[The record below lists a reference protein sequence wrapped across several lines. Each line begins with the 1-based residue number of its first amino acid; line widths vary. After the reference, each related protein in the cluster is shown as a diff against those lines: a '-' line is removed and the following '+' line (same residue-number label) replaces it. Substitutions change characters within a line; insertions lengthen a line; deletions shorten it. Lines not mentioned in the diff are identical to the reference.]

1 MKPSIFVVEDDP
13 DISRLVRHHLENEGF
28 VVRVYPT
35 GTTVLADAE
44 RQRPAL
50 FVLDI
55 MVPGKDG
62 LEICRTIRQTP
73 GLASVPVI
81 FLTAKSSEADRVL
94 GLELGA
100 DDYIA
105 KPFSPRELVARVK
118 AVLRRFERPLPPSPM
133 KVGEIEIDPSAM
145 TLMVRGSMVPTT
157 ATEFRLLDYFA
168 RHKGRVFSRD
178 HLLDSVWRDTAY
190 VTPRSVDVYVRRI
203 REKIEPDPENPR
215 YLKTVRGAGYR
226 FEVSK
231 IEEKLKNRIFFK
243 LLAVFLIVIAATAA
257 ILYVMIG
264 NAWEASLRAEIER
277 NLKQKTLLFAH
288 RVEIDHT
295 HTLADIAAQEG
306 QAAGARATVIDAS
319 GKVLADSES
328 NPAEM
333 ENHAKRVE
341 FAAALAGQTGENE
354 RRSATLGIPFLYV
367 AAPISGGAV
376 RLAYPLSDIE
386 AVQAQVRRRLLWGS
400 AIASLIASADCGWR
414 FDLDVAA
421 AATHCRCSGA
431 NRERGSSGPG
441 P

>member
-1 MKPSIFVVEDDP
+1 MKISPFPPVVRYSALGTRYSLRYNDPVKPSIYVVEDDP

-28 VVRVYPT
+28 AVRIYPT
-35 GTTVLADAE
+35 GSNVLPDSE
-44 RQRPAL
+44 RQRPSL

-62 LEICRTIRQTP
+62 LEICRSIRQTT
-73 GLASVPVI
+73 GLSTVPVI

-133 KVGEIEIDPSAM
+133 KVGDIEIDPSAM
-145 TLMVRGSMVPTT
+145 TLTVRGSMVPTT

-226 FEVSK
+226 FE
-231 IEEKLKNRIFFK
+231 
-243 LLAVFLIVIAATAA
+243 TP
-257 ILYVMIG
+257 
-264 NAWEASLRAEIER
+264 
-277 NLKQKTLLFAH
+277 
-288 RVEIDHT
+288 
-295 HTLADIAAQEG
+295 
-306 QAAGARATVIDAS
+306 
-319 GKVLADSES
+319 KV
-328 NPAEM
+328 
-333 ENHAKRVE
+333 
-341 FAAALAGQTGENE
+341 
-354 RRSATLGIPFLYV
+354 
-367 AAPISGGAV
+367 
-376 RLAYPLSDIE
+376 
-386 AVQAQVRRRLLWGS
+386 
-400 AIASLIASADCGWR
+400 
-414 FDLDVAA
+414 
-421 AATHCRCSGA
+421 
-431 NRERGSSGPG
+431 
-441 P
+441 